1 MNKFLDTIKYFK
13 EIAKIPRESGN
24 EREIAEYLVNF
35 AKKRNLYHKCDEYN
49 NVLIKK
55 KNCNKEPIILQAHVD
70 MVCEKDKEKQFN
82 FETDSIEVMEKDGYL
97 TANGTTLGADNG
109 IGVAQILAILDSDI
123 SCNIEAI
130 FTVSEETTMLG
141 AMKFD
146 TDDLEGK
153 AFLSLDGFEEN
164 TIIIE
169 SACFYDII
177 LELQYVF
184 KNVKNKKAYEINISG
199 FSGGHSG
206 FDINKNLGNSNI
218 ELTKI
223 LLEVDDIEIIDF
235 SGGTKFNV
243 IPSQAKAKFYTNI
256 PKKEIEEMC
265 SKWQTN
271 LKKQYKNVETS
282 IKEIDTVEKALENT
296 YAKDFLETISQFPHG
311 VCNINQNH
319 EVTTSINLGVVE
331 LLNKNLKI
339 GMRSSRKIEEQ
350 ECIDMLEKYCKDKN
364 LKMNVIGYQPG
375 FESKKDSKLIQDL
388 IKTHPLELFG
398 KPPKIKSVHITVEA
412 GFFQSKIPNIS
423 IAIISPNIQGAH
435 SISEKV
441 EIESIKRMDNW
452 LISFL
457 EKY

>member
-1 MNKFLDTIKYFK
+1 MRKILNTISYFE
-13 EIAKIPRESGN
+13 EIAKIPRESEN
-24 EREIAEYLVNF
+24 EKKIAEYLVNF
-35 AKKRNLYHKCDEYN
+35 AKKRNLYYKCDEYN

-55 KNCNKEPIILQAHVD
+55 KIYNKEPIILQAHVD

-177 LELQYVF
+177 LEMQYVF
-184 KNVKNKKAYEINISG
+184 KNIKNKKAYEINISG

-218 ELTKI
+218 ELSKI

-265 SKWQTN
+265 SIWQTN
-271 LKKQYKNVETS
+271 LKKQYKNVE
-282 IKEIDTVEKALENT
+282 
-296 YAKDFLETISQFPHG
+296 
-311 VCNINQNH
+311 
-319 EVTTSINLGVVE
+319 
-331 LLNKNLKI
+331 
-339 GMRSSRKIEEQ
+339 
-350 ECIDMLEKYCKDKN
+350 
-364 LKMNVIGYQPG
+364 
-375 FESKKDSKLIQDL
+375 
-388 IKTHPLELFG
+388 
-398 KPPKIKSVHITVEA
+398 
-412 GFFQSKIPNIS
+412 
-423 IAIISPNIQGAH
+423 IAIHNG
-435 SISEKV
+435 
-441 EIESIKRMDNW
+441 IKITPEGKKAIDRV
-452 LISFL
+452 I
-457 EKY
+457 K